1 MGVTIDGRMLAT
13 EAVLRGIQRSL
24 DCEGDLEG
32 NITHVIRTAY
42 RWQQSEKGIAFHWK
56 AVAEAYNDYRYRTG
70 ELPGCVYLYYAEVV
84 HPQKPAQ
91 PGQTA

>member
-1 MGVTIDGRMLAT
+1 MGITMHGRTLTT
-13 EAVLRGIQRSL
+13 EEVLREVQKYL
-24 DCEGDLEG
+24 NCEGDLVG

-42 RWQQSEKGIAFHWK
+42 RWQQNEKGVEFHWK
-56 AVAEAYNDYRYRTG
+56 RIDEAYNDYRYRTG

-91 PGQTA
+91 AGQTA